1 MVQNVHDL
9 VSAQRQNVD
18 IWKARSQSQ
27 LRMILRQTQQ
37 RLFQQRGSDIWTRIM
52 TGKPLLL
59 VAVIISYFRLRND
72 TYFCV
77 LKHSDLVPS
86 SPQKQQKSGCGPT
99 CFWPL
104 KEIILNFD

>member
-1 MVQNVHDL
+1 
-9 VSAQRQNVD
+9 
-18 IWKARSQSQ
+18 
-27 LRMILRQTQQ
+27 MILRQTQQ

-59 VAVIISYFRLRND
+59 VAVVISYFRLRND

-86 SPQKQQKSGCGPT
+86 SPQKQLKSGCGPT